1 MEAVKIAEIVEFKK
15 NKDRII
21 REDGSSLV
29 TYRKRVD
36 RETKELT
43 AEEWEQLVREAAG
56 YGKRYAMHLL
66 EKRDYSRAGL
76 VEKLRQEG
84 YEGEIAEEVLAY
96 LDGFHYLDDVRYAGN
111 LIRSRKG
118 GKSKRE
124 ICAALKQRGISE
136 ADAETAMQLFYQT
149 EAEAEGAE
157 EPPEWEAIRCQLRKY
172 HVTEEL
178 VEGLD
183 FEEKQ
188 RLAAKLYRKGFASEN
203 IKILLHF

>member
-1 MEAVKIAEIVEFKK
+1 MELIRIAEIAEFKK

-29 TYRKRVD
+29 VYRKRLA

-43 AEEWEQLVREAAG
+43 AEEWEQLVREMAG

-66 EKRDYSRAGL
+66 EKRDYARAGL
-76 VEKLRQEG
+76 EEKLRKEG
-84 YEGEIAEEVLAY
+84 YEGEIAEEILAY
-96 LDGFHYLDDVRYAGN
+96 LDGYHYLDDVRYAGN
-111 LIRSRKG
+111 LIRSRKN

-124 ICAALKQRGISE
+124 ICAMLRQRGISE
-136 ADAETAMQLFYQT
+136 TDAQTALQLYYRT
-149 EAEAEGAE
+149 EADETGEG
-157 EPPEWEAIRCQLRKY
+157 EPPEWEAIRSQLRKY
-172 HVTEEL
+172 HVTEEA
-178 VEGLD
+178 VEELE